1 MSTPKHS
8 ADHQPSR
15 ISRLVRIF
23 SIPIIIFW
31 IALAVA
37 LNMAT
42 PSLDEVGKEHSVSMS
57 PKDAPSMISMMRTG
71 KNFQEFNSDST
82 VMVVVEGQQSLGD
95 DAHNFYNGLIQKLR
109 TDTKHVQHI
118 SDFWGDPLT
127 AAGAQS
133 ADGKAAYVQ
142 LNLAG
147 DQGTTLSNASVDFV
161 RKVVADSHPPAGVKA
176 YVTGGAALQAD
187 TATAGDKSMARM
199 TLISIGV
206 IILMMLFV
214 YRSIVTAVLALGVVL
229 VELMAGQGVVAFLGY
244 HNVIGLSTYAVSMVT
259 MLGIAA
265 ATDYVI
271 FLLGRYHEAR
281 HRGQDREG
289 AFHGAYRGVSH
300 VIVGS
305 GLTIAGATLCLT
317 LARMPFFKSMGLP
330 CAVVVLVIIAASLTL
345 TPAVVVVGSRF
356 GLFDPKRKYSEGIW
370 RKIGAAVVRWPG
382 PVLVV
387 TCGIAIV
394 GLLTLPTYTA
404 GYNDQKYTPAAAP
417 ANLGYA
423 AADRHFSQAR
433 MNPELLMIEADHD
446 LRNPA
451 DMLVVDRIAKGVFH
465 AHGVGRVQAV
475 TRPLGTPIEH
485 SSIPF
490 QIGLQSASQMQ
501 NMKFQ
506 KDRMA
511 DMLTMADQITGTIG
525 TMQRMYDLMQ
535 QLSGITHG
543 MTEQMKGM
551 QGDIHQM
558 RDQIADFDDFFRP
571 IRSYFYWEKHC
582 FDIPVC
588 WTIRSLFDM
597 LDGVDKLSDDLDGMV
612 GDMDKL
618 DAIMPKII
626 AELLPMIATMK
637 SMRDSMLTIH
647 STMAGVMDQM
657 EENSKNASQMGIFF
671 DQAKNDDSFYLPP
684 EVFDNPDFKRGLK
697 MFLSP
702 DGRAVRMV
710 ISHQGDPASAEGINT
725 VSRIKEAVA
734 DSVKGT
740 PLENAK
746 IYLGGTAAMYKDIR
760 DGSNYDLILAGIASL
775 CLIFIIMLLVTQSV
789 VASLVIVGTVALSLG
804 ASVGISV
811 LIWQNLLGMQLQWFV
826 VPMSVIILLA
836 VGSDYNLLLVA
847 RFKEELHGGLKTG
860 FIRAMA
866 GSGKVVTNAGL
877 VFAFTMMSML
887 SSELRVVGQFGSTI
901 GVGLLFDTLIVRSFL
916 MPSVATLLGRWFW
929 WPLNVHTHA
938 TPAPPDDHAPDTAPI
953 NTDTHMTYTGLIKD
967 LR

>member
-1 MSTPKHS
+1 MSIAKHG
-8 ADHQPSR
+8 ANHQSSP
-15 ISRLVRIF
+15 ISRLIRIF

-31 IALAVA
+31 IALAVV
-37 LNMAT
+37 LNLTT
-42 PSLDEVGKEHSVSMS
+42 PSLDEVGREHSVSMS

-71 KNFQEFNSDST
+71 KDFHEFNSDSI
-82 VMVVVEGQQSLGD
+82 VMVVVEGQQPLGD
-95 DAHNFYNGLIQKLR
+95 DAHDFYNGLIQKLR
-109 TDTKHVQHI
+109 TDTTRVQHI

-147 DQGTTLSNASVDFV
+147 DQGTTLSNESVDFV
-161 RKVVADSHPPAGVKA
+161 RKVVADVHPPAGVKT

-187 TATAGDKSMARM
+187 TATAGNKSMGRM
-199 TLISIGV
+199 TLIAIGV
-206 IILMMLFV
+206 IVLMMLFV
-214 YRSIVTAVLALGVVL
+214 YRSFVTTILALGIVL

-244 HNVIGLSTYAVSMVT
+244 HNVMGLSTYAVSMVT

-281 HRGQDREG
+281 HRGQDRED
-289 AFHGAYRGVSH
+289 AFQGAYRGVSH

-305 GLTIAGATLCLT
+305 GLTVAGVALCLT

-345 TPAVVVVGSRF
+345 APAVIVVASRF
-356 GLFDPKRKYSEGIW
+356 GLLDPKRKYSEGSW

-382 PVLVV
+382 PILVV
-387 TCGIAIV
+387 TCAIAIV
-394 GLLTLPTYTA
+394 GLFTLPTYTA
-404 GYNDQKYTPAAAP
+404 GYNDQKYTPVDAP
-417 ANLGYA
+417 ANLGFA

-451 DMLVVDRIAKGVFH
+451 DMLIVDRIAKGVFH
-465 AHGVGRVQAV
+465 THGVGRVQAM

-535 QLSGITHG
+535 QLSSITDA

-551 QGDIHQM
+551 QGDIHKM
-558 RDQIADFDDFFRP
+558 RDQMADFDDWLRP
-571 IRSYFYWEKHC
+571 IRNYLYWEPHC
-582 FDIPVC
+582 FDIPMC
-588 WTIRSLFDM
+588 WSIRSIFDA
-597 LDGVDKLSDDLDGMV
+597 LDGVDKLSDDLDGMI
-612 GDMDKL
+612 GDIDKL
-618 DAIMPKII
+618 DAILPEITG
-626 AELLPMIATMK
+626 ELPPMIATMK

-647 STMAGVMDQM
+647 STMAGVMNQT

-671 DQAKNDDSFYLPP
+671 DQAQNDDSFYLPP

-702 DGRAVRMV
+702 DGKAVRMV

-725 VSRIKEAVA
+725 VARIKEAVA
-734 DSVKGT
+734 DSIKGT

-746 IYLGGTAAMYKDIR
+746 VYLGGTAAMYSDIR
-760 DGSNYDLILAGIASL
+760 DGSKYDLILASIASL
-775 CLIFIIMLLVTQSV
+775 CLIFIIMLLVTRSA

-811 LIWQNLLGMQLQWFV
+811 LIWQNLLGIQLQWFV

-836 VGSDYNLLLVA
+836 VGSDYNLLLIA

-877 VFAFTMMSML
+877 VFAFTMLSML
-887 SSELRVVGQFGSTI
+887 SSDLRVVGQFGSTI
-901 GVGLLFDTLIVRSFL
+901 GLGLLFDTLIVRSFL

-929 WPLNVHTHA
+929 WPLTVHIHA
-938 TPAPPDDHAPDTAPI
+938 TPTPPDDHALDLAP
-953 NTDTHMTYTGLIKD
+953 MTTPPHT
-967 LR
+967 